1 MSESSSQESYEEY
14 ELDSITKR
22 ASINVFGF
30 KNKIKMGMEPIESR
44 KRCSS
49 ASINLPKNF
58 VPKLRPIKSKLCPSP
73 IILNEKPPPKKSLE
87 IQNQNTSISTSS
99 FDSRNDFKKIRLTVK
114 KSFKLINEKVY
125 AISDNENNN
134 KKGKNNNSES
144 DSSQSEEIEK
154 NNIKLRHKNNT
165 NNMKR
170 MRIKMAKIRKTSLNE
185 NSIDDTNI
193 GKGLKTKSFNI
204 FKKIQSNFVNKFR
217 NNKHMSMYPLD
228 SIKYRNKSHNSRTGY
243 IPTIL
248 GFLERNKSSF
258 CLSSMGK

>member
-14 ELDSITKR
+14 EIDSITKR
-22 ASINVFGF
+22 ASINVFCF
-30 KNKIKMGMEPIESR
+30 HNKIKMRMEPIESR

-87 IQNQNTSISTSS
+87 IQNTSISTTS
-99 FDSRNDFKKIRLTVK
+99 FDSRNDFKKIRIKVK

-125 AISDNENNN
+125 AVSDNENNN

-144 DSSQSEEIEK
+144 DSSQSEDIEK
-154 NNIKLRHKNNT
+154 NNIKLRNKNNI

-193 GKGLKTKSFNI
+193 GKVLKTKSINI
-204 FKKIQSNFVNKFR
+204 FKNIQSNFVNKFR
-217 NNKHMSMYPLD
+217 NNKHMSMYPLE

>member
-14 ELDSITKR
+14 EIDSINKR
-22 ASINVFGF
+22 ASINVFCF
-30 KNKIKMGMEPIESR
+30 HNKIKIGMEPIESR

-87 IQNQNTSISTSS
+87 IQNTSISTTS
-99 FDSRNDFKKIRLTVK
+99 FDSRNDFKKIRIKVK

-125 AISDNENNN
+125 AVSDNENNN

-144 DSSQSEEIEK
+144 DSSQSEDIEK
-154 NNIKLRHKNNT
+154 NNIKLRNKNNI

-193 GKGLKTKSFNI
+193 GKVLKTKSINI
-204 FKKIQSNFVNKFR
+204 FKNIQSNFVNKFR
-217 NNKHMSMYPLD
+217 NNKHMSMYPLE

>member
-1 MSESSSQESYEEY
+1 MSESSSQESDDEY
-14 ELDSITKR
+14 EIDSMTKH
-22 ASINVFGF
+22 ASINVFCF
-30 KNKIKMGMEPIESR
+30 SNKIRMRMEPIKSR

-73 IILNEKPPPKKSLE
+73 IILNEKPPPKKSIE
-87 IQNQNTSISTSS
+87 FQNTTISTSS
-99 FDSRNDFKKIRLTVK
+99 FDSRNDFKRIRIKVK

-125 AISDNENNN
+125 AVSDNENIN
-134 KKGKNNNSES
+134 KKGKIINSES
-144 DSSQSEEIEK
+144 DSSQSGENEK
-154 NNIKLRHKNNT
+154 NNIKLRNKNKNN
-165 NNMKR
+165 NIKR
-170 MRIKMAKIRKTSLNE
+170 MRIKMAKIRKTSLND
-185 NSIDDTNI
+185 NSIDDSNI
-193 GKGLKTKSFNI
+193 GKGLKINSFNI
-204 FKKIQSNFVNKFR
+204 FKKIQSNFINKFR
-217 NNKHMSMYPLD
+217 NNKHMSLYSLD